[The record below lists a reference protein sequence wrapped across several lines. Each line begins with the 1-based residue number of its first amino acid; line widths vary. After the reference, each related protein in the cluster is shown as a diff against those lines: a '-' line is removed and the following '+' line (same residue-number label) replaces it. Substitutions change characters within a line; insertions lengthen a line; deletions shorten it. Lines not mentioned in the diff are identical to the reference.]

1 MSAKSMDRSS
11 NTNLI
16 HLDIRHPP
24 HNTTQIL
31 TSPANMPTFLF
42 IKAIPLL
49 CRMADHFF
57 TVFNSIFYCFF
68 HLGFICLNKKFQKHL
83 GGVFHRVRIIEL
95 IVQSNLSH
103 GEVTCLSKF
112 FLDSTYYAHAVPL
125 STVKFN
131 SPLLPYHTIDIL
143 GSTSS

>member
-1 MSAKSMDRSS
+1 MTSVGV
-11 NTNLI
+11 
-16 HLDIRHPP
+16 HLDICHPP

-57 TVFNSIFYCFF
+57 TVFNSVFNCFF
-68 HLGFICLNKKFQKHL
+68 HFGFVCLNKKFQKHL
-83 GGVFHRVRIIEL
+83 GGILHRVRIIEL

-112 FLDSTYYAHAVPL
+112 FLDNTYYAHAVPL
-125 STVKFN
+125 STVKIN
-131 SPLLPYHTIDIL
+131 SPLLPYQIIAMPC
-143 GSTSS
+143 SYSSCVE